1 MNDRPIR
8 VLAICHEDP
17 AWILGGMGMHCR
29 ELYRHLAKRED
40 VEIDF
45 VTNGPGEGCEL
56 FNGFRKHQ
64 ADKLVCYK
72 PRTADLSSFLFA
84 DMQFARTLARMIAD
98 GQRWDLVHEHE
109 WTSVQ
114 LGRMMRDALDVPL
127 VGTMHLCITKLAMVE
142 NPACMASV
150 AEWPEIEFYLRQQ
163 EGNLIADPD
172 ETILCSKAYVDIVR
186 ETFLTRRPIHMIYNG
201 IDPEVW
207 HPTAGVAAR
216 VEHDA
221 DRLLGLYVG
230 RIATMKGIEP
240 LLSALETSDVGWQVV
255 IAGEVNANSEDE
267 KESWQVTQRILAL
280 EAAHPERLRWIG
292 FQHGQD
298 LHDLYTAADAVIMP
312 SIHEPFGIV
321 ALEAMASGCPLL
333 ATAVDGLGEIV
344 RNDSEDFALIIP
356 PNDPRSIVTGLAEL
370 RDSQFR
376 ATLAAQGLKRIE
388 AFSWEVVA
396 DQTVDVYRQA
406 LRKKDHARN
415 TSDAA

>member
-240 LLSALETSDVGWQVV
+240 LLSALE
-255 IAGEVNANSEDE
+255 
-267 KESWQVTQRILAL
+267 
-280 EAAHPERLRWIG
+280 AAHPERLRWIG